1 MALTKEQKD
10 RKLLFET
17 DKNIFLTGAA
27 GTGKTTFIKE
37 YIEKFPNTLV
47 CASTGMAAVTAG
59 GITMHKIYSIPVP
72 AYGANL
78 KKITASKLKEL
89 ILADTVIIDEI
100 SMARNDA
107 FAFAMKVH
115 KKAEKEKGKKIRL
128 IVVGDFS
135 QLPPVVTKED
145 AKYLKKFNFDTSGYV
160 FTTKEWKQMKF
171 TTICLDEVKRQDNKE
186 FIDNLNLARSG
197 NKKCIPYF
205 NKFINTNYPEDA
217 IRVCGTNAE
226 ADRLNREYLDNTEGT
241 AIAYQAIKTGRPGNI
256 LIEDII
262 LLKPGI
268 RVYFTI
274 NDIIHNNYANGMF
287 GTVLT
292 CDEKYVDVEKDNGDI
307 IRVTPYTYRIY
318 SYKITN
324 GTIHKNEIGTISQ
337 IPLKIAK
344 AITIHKSQGKTF
356 DKIVLSPEIF
366 APGQLYVALSR
377 VKTPEGL
384 FITEPVTSDTLK
396 CDPKVAKFYK
406 NNFTWDIPILTT
418 KKKKSTS
425 STKVKTT
432 KTTTRKV
439 KKK

>member
-1 MALTKEQKD
+1 MALTKEEKY

-17 DKNIFLTGAA
+17 DKNICLTGPA

-59 GITMHKIYSIPVP
+59 GITMHKVYSIPIP

-78 KKITASKLKEL
+78 KKITGSKLKEL

-145 AKYLKKFNFDTSGYV
+145 AKYLKKFKFDPSGFV
-160 FTTKEWKQMKF
+160 FTTKEWQQMKF
-171 TTICLDEVKRQDNKE
+171 STICLEDVKRQDNRE
-186 FIDNLNLARSG
+186 FIDNLNLARIG

-205 NKFINTNYPEDA
+205 NQFVNNNYPEDA

-226 ADRLNREYLDNTEGT
+226 ADRLNREYLDSIEGMSV
-241 AIAYQAIKTGRPGNI
+241 AYQAVKTGRPGNI
-256 LIEDII
+256 LIDDII

-268 RVYFTI
+268 RVYFTVNDNI
-274 NDIIHNNYANGMF
+274 NNQYVNGMF
-287 GTVLT
+287 GTILT

-307 IRVTPYTYRIY
+307 IRITPHIYRIY
-318 SYKITN
+318 SYKINN
-324 GTIHKNEIGTISQ
+324 GAICKTEIGTISQ
-337 IPLKIAK
+337 IPLKIAR

-356 DKIVLSPEIF
+356 DKIVLSPQIF

-377 VKTPEGL
+377 VRTPEGL
-384 FITEPVTSDTLK
+384 FITEPITSDTLK
-396 CDPKVAKFYK
+396 CDKNVAKFYK
-406 NNFTWDIPILTT
+406 NNFKWE
-418 KKKKSTS
+418 
-425 STKVKTT
+425 
-432 KTTTRKV
+432 V
-439 KKK
+439 KKVPPKRGKNNEK